1 MPPTHPQE
9 ACGLPESAMAPHT
22 PAPLAPHPNH
32 LLNSPSTMPLLAHT
46 SLLPHP
52 YCPRVGLHSLSRL
65 LKETLIYS
73 ACKQSASTLQHRA
86 ISGTQKNPLF
96 DNIIPM

>member
-9 ACGLPESAMAPHT
+9 ACGLPESAMALHT

-32 LLNSPSTMPLLAHT
+32 LINSPSTMAPLAH
-46 SLLPHP
+46 SSFLSHP

-73 ACKQSASTLQHRA
+73 TCKHSASTLQHRA
-86 ISGTQKNPLF
+86 ISGIQKNLLF
-96 DNIIPM
+96 DHIIPM

>member
-32 LLNSPSTMPLLAHT
+32 LLNSPSTMPLLAHS
-46 SLLPHP
+46 SLLSP
-52 YCPRVGLHSLSRL
+52 SLLSQGGSPFSLQAIEGDSHL
-65 LKETLIYS
+65 LSMQTVSFYFATQGYFWNPEK
-73 ACKQSASTLQHRA
+73 ST
-86 ISGTQKNPLF
+86 F
-96 DNIIPM
+96 